1 MLQQLPSVT
10 SGKNQDGEVRIFGTQ
25 RGKASKR
32 SQGEVGR
39 QREEDDGE
47 ATRKGGRASWG
58 STCYVLDLLSHNLTV
73 DAGGIILIL
82 RGQT

>member
-1 MLQQLPSVT
+1 MEKLGYLAHNVEKPVR
-10 SGKNQDGEVRIFGTQ
+10 EVRE
-25 RGKASKR
+25 KR
-32 SQGEVGR
+32 EGR
-39 QREEDDGE
+39 REEDDGE